1 MLWPQTGQHDV
12 EGLTSWQIPTWWTPQ
27 DPLEQ
32 IVDHMDCLKRQ
43 QKQMLQRAPHT
54 GTGEQKA
61 SRNIHWTHSKYF
73 ALRRDRLTEKA
84 RGDMKSYSKRNAVKL
99 NRDQSHNRQE
109 GEARNGHKTASI
121 KGTLYEKIKQFPQIS
136 LDSLCGLHLSFCSEE
151 GFDSAAPLPHGTQHC
166 ALHAGPQHLAAHS
179 WTSQGTQGDLAD
191 LQPLLTH
198 GTSDISLPMR

>member
-1 MLWPQTGQHDV
+1 MLWVPKAQAFPAPPHSLLLRIVEDFCRDQMRGGVTG
-12 EGLTSWQIPTWWTPQ
+12 
-27 DPLEQ
+27 
-32 IVDHMDCLKRQ
+32 
-43 QKQMLQRAPHT
+43 
-54 GTGEQKA
+54 A
-61 SRNIHWTHSKYF
+61 SRLSWPLGLPLLVSSKYF